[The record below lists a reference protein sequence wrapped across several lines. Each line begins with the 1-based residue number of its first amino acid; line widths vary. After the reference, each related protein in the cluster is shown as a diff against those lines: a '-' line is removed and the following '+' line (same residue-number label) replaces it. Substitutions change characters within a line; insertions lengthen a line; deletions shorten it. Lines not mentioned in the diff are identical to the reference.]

1 MDSVYIGIGSPTTCI
16 AFLQIMWN
24 PNDYMHS
31 VLQTN
36 TLKVLVAATCVWY
49 PLNTWLR
56 AFNKRISCKYMCVW
70 LCHVRGCGVVHILLT
85 SSPPL
90 KCSHPCSTTSSP
102 SSSRKHENLPLPC
115 STCIW
120 EKGVS
125 WRGRGKE
132 GGRGKKESQM
142 INGST
147 F

>member
-1 MDSVYIGIGSPTTCI
+1 
-16 AFLQIMWN
+16 
-24 PNDYMHS
+24 
-31 VLQTN
+31 
-36 TLKVLVAATCVWY
+36 
-49 PLNTWLR
+49 
-56 AFNKRISCKYMCVW
+56 MCVW

-115 STCIW
+115 STGIW

-125 WRGRGKE
+125 WRGREKE
-132 GGRGKKESQM
+132 GERGKKESQM

-147 F
+147 FYIIHVHPSSSPCQKLTVLPQHGAVYAPHPFISTKHDALTWQVTLRGNHNTANTTTGVASLMLN